1 MFSEAPVAF
10 LHTYSVLAASQL
22 SCTCRYRTQARRK
35 QDTYVCTHVR
45 TYLVHPPGT
54 CALIS
59 SCERASPPCAP
70 NCAFSFREGHSP
82 LVRPVHL
89 QGKRIRTY
97 ICFLIRPPC
106 LLAADRP
113 PLPPV
118 HTCVLGGPEVV
129 LGSVE
134 RLRCRLTGV
143 VVELSVLVRDQR
155 LHMPGPQVVQLR
167 MEASVRRHNS
177 APQRPVVVV
186 LTNCACW
193 FILSTL

>member
-1 MFSEAPVAF
+1 MGAGTPSKRSHWGHWRSPLGRKETCERYAAMGNGSYTVFV
-10 LHTYSVLAASQL
+10 ASQL

-118 HTCVLGGPEVV
+118 HTYVLGGPEV
-129 LGSVE
+129 L
-134 RLRCRLTGV
+134 RL
-143 VVELSVLVRDQR
+143 
-155 LHMPGPQVVQLR
+155 
-167 MEASVRRHNS
+167 
-177 APQRPVVVV
+177 
-186 LTNCACW
+186 
-193 FILSTL
+193 I

>member
-134 RLRCRLTGV
+134 RLRCRLKE
-143 VVELSVLVRDQR
+143 VERSCYVPRYENVCAFDRRHLVSCAPR
-155 LHMPGPQVVQLR
+155 MPRENTKRPQVNPTR
-167 MEASVRRHNS
+167 
-177 APQRPVVVV
+177 APR
-186 LTNCACW
+186 
-193 FILSTL
+193 